1 MKAIFTAGRF
11 PRVALIV
18 RRVEP
23 IGCEAMAAMRADRNS
38 SLVAL
43 IIQDIIKDAVDQT
56 IKKGRSMQ
64 SPTVLG
70 YLAQISESLAA
81 AR

>member
-1 MKAIFTAGRF
+1 
-11 PRVALIV
+11 
-18 RRVEP
+18 
-23 IGCEAMAAMRADRNS
+23 MAAMRADRNS

-43 IIQDIIKDAVDQT
+43 IIQDIIKDAVDRT